1 MQEVGYA
8 ILFNL
13 SYIVHMGLIDI
24 RRQFEETMMQNESIF
39 SYIVI

>member
-13 SYIVHMGLIDI
+13 SSIILVWLIDI
-24 RRQFEETMMQNESIF
+24 RSHFVETMMQNESIF
-39 SYIVI
+39 SYTVI